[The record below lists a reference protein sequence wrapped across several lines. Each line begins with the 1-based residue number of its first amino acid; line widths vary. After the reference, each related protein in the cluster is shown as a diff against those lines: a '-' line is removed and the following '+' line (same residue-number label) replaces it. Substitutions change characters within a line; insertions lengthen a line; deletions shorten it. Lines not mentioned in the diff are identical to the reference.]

1 MWPGKESTHL
11 LRSEAVPRV
20 AKRSRTAMESEDV
33 KPNDQYEAP
42 EIKLEEDTLAFSEP
56 PRHQIGGMIP
66 LELNSRYRRKTEA
79 SPWQEDYIR
88 MMYLNQCG
96 EALISHNRA
105 HPHQLVAIK
114 QISKCTHEHFTNL
127 PYVSHENL
135 VSFSDTYF
143 FEDSIYLVT
152 DVMSV
157 HLNDII
163 NTPLDPLTFGHMAQ
177 ICLSILKGLRHIH
190 SRLHTAHGKINPS
203 HVLLNRSGKVR
214 VGELAPFLSS
224 ILA

>member
-1 MWPGKESTHL
+1 
-11 LRSEAVPRV
+11 
-20 AKRSRTAMESEDV
+20 MESEDD
-33 KPNDQYEAP
+33 KPNDQYDAS
-42 EIKLEEDTLAFSEP
+42 EIKLEDDALSSSEP
-56 PRHQIGGMIP
+56 PRHQTGRMIT
-66 LELNSRYRRKTEA
+66 LELNSRYRRKIEA

-88 MMYLNQCG
+88 MMYLNQGG
-96 EALISHNRA
+96 EALVSHSRA

-135 VSFSDTYF
+135 VSFSDTYV
-143 FEDSIYLVT
+143 FENSIYLVT

-163 NTPLDPLTFGHMAQ
+163 HTPLDPLTFGHMAQ

-190 SRLHTAHGKINPS
+190 SNLHTAHGKISPS
-203 HVLLNRSGKVR
+203 YVLLNRSGKVR
-214 VGELAPFLSS
+214 IGEFAPPSRRS
-224 ILA
+224 